1 MKSARDLLEAA
12 LAADPDDV
20 AAHAAYAD
28 LLTEEGDPRGEF
40 IQVQLALEDEAKPP
54 EERAV
59 LKQREAELLA
69 AHERDWLS
77 DLGPLLEQGEIT
89 DYMRQHDK
97 INRRTWRRGWLDSL
111 YIFRL
116 ELPLARELARAPA
129 ARLLRS
135 LHIEHASYDTDT
147 ARLPSDGIPENTEY
161 PLLYP
166 LAKAPFLTHLRSFQL
181 GETIDFT
188 EESYNC
194 RTHGEGVAELVRR
207 MEVVE
212 KVAILAHETDTTTL
226 FALPNLTNLRGLLVY
241 HADRYP
247 VEILAGNAALRNLET
262 LRFHPT
268 HSYPDA
274 EAYLRWQSARSL
286 LTSPNL
292 PSLVHLHLHACD
304 LGDEGCEDIVR
315 SGILK
320 RLKTLDL
327 RHGRISDAGA
337 KILAACP
344 DILHLEK
351 LVLEDNE
358 LTEAG
363 RLVLLGIGIDVE
375 YERQYEVNSNEYLYS
390 GDME

>member
-1 MKSARDLLEAA
+1 MTSARELLEDA

-54 EERAV
+54 AERAA

-69 AHERDWLS
+69 AYEGVWLG

-89 DYMRQHDK
+89 DYMRRRDK
-97 INRRTWRRGWLDSL
+97 INRRTWRYGWLDSL

-116 ELPLARELARAPA
+116 ELPLSRELARAPA
-129 ARLLRS
+129 ARLLRR
-135 LHIEHASYDTDT
+135 LHVEHASFDTDT
-147 ARLPSDGIPENTEY
+147 ERLPSDGIPENSEY
-161 PLLYP
+161 PRLYP
-166 LAKAPFLTHLRSFQL
+166 LTKAPFLPYLRSFQL
-181 GETIDFT
+181 GETVDFT

-194 RTHGEGVAELVRR
+194 RTHGEGVVALVRR
-207 MEVVE
+207 MDRI
-212 KVAILAHETDTTTL
+212 ADLALLAHETDTATL
-226 FALPNLTNLRGLLVY
+226 FALPNLTNLRSLLVY

-247 VEILAGNAALRNLET
+247 VEILAGNPALRNLET

-274 EAYLRWQSARSL
+274 EAYLLWESARSL

-292 PSLVHLHLHACD
+292 PALVHLHLHACD
-304 LGDEGCEDIVR
+304 LGDEGCADIVR

-320 RLKTLDL
+320 RLRTLDL
-327 RHGRISDAGA
+327 RHGRISDEGA
-337 KILAACP
+337 RIFAACP
-344 DILHLEK
+344 DILRLEK